1 MIPIITTVNT
11 IKDKDGFSTI
21 AEVTT
26 DLSTDT
32 NFCLSED
39 GETIV
44 MGVTDVDRTYNR
56 VVILNKVSDFYIKE
70 QEIILKDIN
79 ASDKFGSFIDISKCG
94 KDNIIAVSDRGYL
107 SSDGCFNVGCVFIYK
122 FISGKG
128 WVCIK
133 ELTLL
138 DGDDDLRYRQFGNY
152 LRFTEDGL
160 IIGCVENIE
169 QIYFL
174 YKTNNFLHFNKQRIN
189 YTPPIEQ
196 QRHKDKIFIINTEL
210 NIDHKYYQIRY
221 KQL

>member
-1 MIPIITTVNT
+1 MIPIITTLNT
-11 IKDKDGFSTI
+11 IKDKDGFSII
-21 AEVTT
+21 ADIKT

-44 MGVTDVDRTYNR
+44 MGITDVDRTYNR

-94 KDNIIAVSDRGYL
+94 KDNVIAVSDRGYL
-107 SSDGCFNVGCVFIYK
+107 SSDGSFNAGCVFIYK

-128 WVCIK
+128 WCCIK

-138 DGDDDLRYRQFGNY
+138 DGIDEFKYSEFGNY
-152 LRFTEDGL
+152 LRFTDDGV
-160 IIGCVENIE
+160 IIGAIENSK

-174 YKTNNFLHFNKQRIN
+174 FKTNNFLHFIKKKIE
-189 YTPPIEQ
+189 YTPPIKQ
-196 QRHKDKIFIINTEL
+196 QFHNDKIFIINKEF
-210 NIDHKYYQIRY
+210 NKDYRYYQIRY